1 MLACAFRQY
10 LLAAAA
16 ACLLVASQAGAAA
29 EEERALINA
38 CWSPQELAGKVGEAG
53 RKRDRT
59 FDAPPAET
67 ASADGWPMLPVE
79 HAPPEALGVIRS
91 VTLPPG
97 RKLIAL
103 TFDLCEQPGEI
114 AGYDGAIIDFLRREN
129 IKATFFAGGKW
140 MRSHA
145 ERTRQLMADPLF
157 EMGNHSEAH
166 RNLRL
171 LNGQRLVDEVAGPQR
186 AYASIRAGLAS
197 SQCAAAHP
205 GEMQSIAPRLKLF
218 RFPYG
223 ACNAEALRE
232 IHDQGLRAI
241 QWNLSTGDPSQGQS
255 AAAIVRAMA
264 GAQPGAIVLNH
275 ANGRGWHTAAAL
287 PQAIARLRARGFEF
301 VTVSELLAAGEPVI
315 VPGCYDSRPG
325 DTNRY
330 DNLARGLRPAHR
342 AKTKLQ

>member
-1 MLACAFRQY
+1 MSACAFRQT
-10 LLAAAA
+10 
-16 ACLLVASQAGAAA
+16 LLVAAIGLLTASTTGAAA
-29 EEERALINA
+29 DERSLINA
-38 CWSPQELAGKVGEAG
+38 CWSAQELAGKVGEAA

-59 FDAPPAET
+59 FDAPPGET
-67 ASADGWPMLPVE
+67 APLEGWLVTPVE
-79 HAPPEALGVIRS
+79 PAPPEALGAIRS

-97 RKLIAL
+97 RRLIAL

-171 LNGQRLVDEVAGPQR
+171 LNGQRLIDEVAGPQH
-186 AYASIRAGLAS
+186 AYEAIRSELANR
-197 SQCAAAHP
+197 QCAATHVNA
-205 GEMQSIAPRLKLF
+205 MQSIAPRLKLF

-223 ACNAEALRE
+223 ACNAQALRE

-255 AAAIVRAMA
+255 AAAIIRAMA

-287 PQAIARLRARGFEF
+287 PHAIARLRARGFEF

-330 DNLARGLRPAHR
+330 DNLARGLRPGHR